1 MLKQLGHVKQ
11 HSLRAGQHAFPGD
24 APSARRRPPVVAVR
38 ASATP
43 TEPAPAAPQQQ
54 PPAVTLDDS
63 RTQAFMNWARGPA
76 SIRFAGVKPSTFAGI
91 RGLAASSDIAN
102 DALIV
107 EVPRRSAVVLAPKQ
121 RNSCPGMVTD
131 DWWKGAP
138 WFAKMGAMLIWHKR
152 QGGQSPLAPW
162 IAQLPA
168 DAGVPL
174 TWSDKQLAALQYP
187 YLQAQVKE
195 QQREWSG
202 LYDALRS
209 SGMAAGAAAPS
220 REEFWWAMSV
230 VRSRTFSGPYI
241 GSTLSDRLRLAGLVA
256 ALVVGNT
263 ALGLADPQKTLSAA
277 IAVFLFNVLYEVILS
292 RSLKQYAIC
301 PLIDLF
307 NHTSAAQ
314 SEVSYNYFG
323 DSYSVV
329 ASRDFKKGEQVFITY
344 GAQSNDSLMQYY
356 GFAELDNPQD
366 TYVISD
372 MLRWVEGFRPV
383 PAARLQALRGSSLG
397 AAALTNVVVQRAGF
411 PAEALQ
417 ALRFLLASDAEAAAG
432 VSAFSKAGSTEAEAL
447 LAEALA
453 CVVTAELAAAPTS
466 LKEDLALQASG
477 SSGSGGKKG
486 GAGSAT
492 AAEAMALSFRIEKKK
507 VLSAV
512 LKNMGG

>member
-1 MLKQLGHVKQ
+1 MLQQLGHVKH
-11 HSLRAGQHAFPGD
+11 HSLRGAQQAFPSD
-24 APSARRRPPVVAVR
+24 APARRRAPVVAAR
-38 ASATP
+38 ASVTP
-43 TEPAPAAPQQQ
+43 TEPAPQAPQQQ
-54 PPAVTLDDS
+54 PPAVLLDDS
-63 RTQAFMNWARGPA
+63 RTQTFMNWARGPA

-107 EVPRRSAVVLAPKQ
+107 EVPRHSAVVLAPKQ
-121 RNSCPGMVTD
+121 RNSCPGMVND
-131 DWWKGAP
+131 EWWKNAP
-138 WFAKMGAMLIWHKR
+138 WFAKMGAMLLWHKR
-152 QGGQSPLAPW
+152 QGSQSPLAPW

-168 DAGVPL
+168 DTGVPL
-174 TWSDKQLAALQYP
+174 NWSDKQLAALQYP
-187 YLQAQVKE
+187 YLVAQVKE
-195 QQREWSG
+195 QQREWTA
-202 LYDALRS
+202 LYDTLRG
-209 SGMAAGAAAPS
+209 SGMAAGAAPPS
-220 REEFWWAMSV
+220 REEFWWAMGV

-256 ALVVGNT
+256 ALV
-263 ALGLADPQKTLSAA
+263 
-277 IAVFLFNVLYEVILS
+277 VILS

-356 GFAELDNPQD
+356 GFAEADNPQD

-372 MLRWVEGFRPV
+372 VLRWLQGFRPLPPGRV
-383 PAARLQALRGSSLG
+383 QALQGSSLG
-397 AAALTNVVVQRAGF
+397 AACLSNVAVQRAGF

-432 VSAFSKAGSTEAEAL
+432 VSAFAKAGSADAEAV

-453 CVVTAELAAAPTS
+453 C
-466 LKEDLALQASG
+466 EDLAQQAAGSG
-477 SSGSGGKKG
+477 GGGGGKKG
-486 GAGSAT
+486 GAGSAS
-492 AAEAMALSFRIEKKK
+492 AAEAAALSFRIEKKK

>member
-1 MLKQLGHVKQ
+1 MLQQLGHVKQ
-11 HSLRAGQHAFPGD
+11 HSLRGAQQAFPSD
-24 APSARRRPPVVAVR
+24 APARRRASVVAVR
-38 ASATP
+38 ASVTP
-43 TEPAPAAPQQQ
+43 TEPAPQAAQQQ
-54 PPAVTLDDS
+54 PPAVMLDDS

-91 RGLAASSDIAN
+91 RGLAASGDIAN

-121 RNSCPGMVTD
+121 RNSCPGMVND
-131 DWWKGAP
+131 EWWKAAP
-138 WFAKMGAMLIWHKR
+138 WFAKMGAMLLWHKR
-152 QGGQSPLAPW
+152 QGAQSPLAPW

-187 YLQAQVKE
+187 YLVAQVKE
-195 QQREWSG
+195 QQREWAA
-202 LYDALRS
+202 LYDTLRG
-209 SGMAAGAAAPS
+209 SGMAAGAPPPS

-263 ALGLADPQKTLSAA
+263 ALGLADPAKTLSAA

-356 GFAELDNPQD
+356 GFAEPDNPQD
-366 TYVISD
+366 TYVIAD
-372 MLRWVEGFRPV
+372 MARWVEGFRPAA
-383 PAARLQALRGSSLG
+383 PARLQALAASSLG
-397 AAALTNVVVQRAGF
+397 AACLRNVAVQRAGF

-432 VSAFSKAGSTEAEAL
+432 VSAFSKAGSADAEAQ

-453 CVVTAELAAAPTS
+453 CVVTAELAAAPSS
-466 LKEDLALQASG
+466 LQEDLAQQA
-477 SSGSGGKKG
+477 SGSGGKKG
-486 GAGSAT
+486 GAGSAS
-492 AAEAMALSFRIEKKK
+492 AVEAMALSFRIEKKK